1 MHSTRTGSSRSF
13 SLVVLGSVFV
23 VFAATAALL
32 GGFVFWSS
40 AEVDDVAVERQAT
53 RVVSALGQQLEQV
66 SHDQQ
71 SVAVWDDTLSAVS
84 RRDLTWLNHNVGR
97 QMSSYFRHSATYIL
111 EADDNPIYA
120 AEAGRRV
127 ATTRYAEIAAAAG
140 PMVAELREKA
150 RVGYVDI
157 PPSIADYVV
166 LGGEPSIVGV
176 IPIVAANGEGE
187 RRPGEEPVL
196 VSVVKLDLHYELGMI
211 DRYMLEAGRF
221 TTNPSGDGL
230 SVFPVANRSGRIVAF
245 YEWQPYLPGSE
256 FLKQTGPALATG
268 FAVLGLVVALLLHR
282 LWRSSRALESKHIDA
297 ERQATQ
303 DPLTHL
309 PNRLSFERQFDR
321 IIREPGPARAL
332 PRLLMLDLD
341 RFKQVN
347 DTLGH
352 HAGDD
357 LIRAVGER
365 LRHVVGPDAL
375 LARLGGDEFAI
386 LSLDSVTEPEVME
399 LCRRIIETI
408 GRPFRIGGNEAFVGV
423 SIGVVMARQ
432 QDRSRHELTRKADIA
447 LYEAK
452 SSGRN
457 RAAIYEESM
466 NELVQTRHSIEAELR
481 EALKVGDQLW
491 VAFQPL
497 FGRNDGE
504 VVGAEALVR
513 WTHPRRGPISP
524 MHFVPIAESSG
535 LIEALGDVVLR
546 RACEMGARWPG
557 HTIAVNISPAQMR
570 NPTFAER
577 IFAILDETGMRPE
590 DLEIEITESILLDDE
605 LAIADAIRS
614 FRRAGIKIAL
624 DDFGTGYSSLNYL
637 KRYPV
642 DRIKIDRS
650 FISQLSHAG
659 ASVAIVQAL
668 VTLAHALDI
677 EVTAEGVETDEQYH
691 VLASMGCNTFQ
702 GYLFSMPLEATELE
716 ALIAPAT
723 PPLPIA
729 RVA

>member
-1 MHSTRTGSSRSF
+1 
-13 SLVVLGSVFV
+13 VFV

-32 GGFVFWSS
+32 GGYVLWSS
-40 AEVDDVAVERQAT
+40 AQVDKVGVDRQAT
-53 RVVSALGQQLEQV
+53 RVVSALRQQLEQI
-66 SHDQQ
+66 SHDQE
-71 SVAVWDDTLSAVS
+71 SIAVWDDTLAAVS
-84 RRDLTWLNHNVGR
+84 RRDFTWLNNNVGR
-97 QMSSYFRHSATYIL
+97 QMANFFHHDATYIV
-111 EADDNPIYA
+111 EGDDSAVYA
-120 AEAGRRV
+120 ASAGKRV
-127 ATTRYAEIAAAAG
+127 DTGTYGDIAGLVA
-140 PMVAELREKA
+140 PMIDELRNKTKLGFID
-150 RVGYVDI
+150 V
-157 PPSIADYVV
+157 PPSISDFVV
-166 LGGEPSIVGV
+166 IGGSPAIVGV
-176 IPIVAANGEGE
+176 FPIVAANGEGE
-187 RRPGEEPVL
+187 RRPGEEPML
-196 VSVVKLDLHYELGMI
+196 VSVVKLGLNYELGMI

-221 TTNPSGDGL
+221 TTNPSDTGL
-230 SVFPVANRSGRIVAF
+230 SVFPVTNRSGRIVAF
-245 YEWQPYLPGSE
+245 YEWQPYMPGSE
-256 FLKQTGPALATG
+256 MLAQTAPAFATG
-268 FAVLGLVVALLLHR
+268 FGVLGLVVALLLHR
-282 LWRSSRALESKHIDA
+282 LWRSSRALESKQIDA
-297 ERQATQ
+297 ERQATE

-321 IIREPGPARAL
+321 VIRVPDAGRQL
-332 PRLLMLDLD
+332 PTLLMLDLD

-365 LRHVVGPDAL
+365 LRHVVGPDAI

-386 LSLDSVTEPEVME
+386 LCLDGLNEPEVME
-399 LCRRIIETI
+399 ICRRIIEAI
-408 GRPFRIGGNEAFVGV
+408 GRPFRISGNEAFVGV
-423 SIGVVMARQ
+423 SIGVVKARA
-432 QDRSRHELTRKADIA
+432 QDRNRHELTRKADIA

-481 EALKVGDQLW
+481 EALKQGDQLW

-497 FGRNDGE
+497 FGRREGE
-504 VVGAEALVR
+504 IVGAEALVR

-524 MHFVPIAESSG
+524 ANFVPIAESSG
-535 LIEALGDVVLR
+535 LIEALGDFVLR
-546 RACEMGARWPG
+546 RACQMGARWPG
-557 HTIAVNISPAQMR
+557 HTMAVNISPAQMR

-577 IFAILDETGMRPE
+577 IFAILAETGMRPQ
-590 DLEIEITESILLDDE
+590 DLEIEITESILLEDE
-605 LAIADAIRS
+605 LAISDAIRT

-650 FISQLSHAG
+650 FISQLSNAG

-677 EVTAEGVETDEQYH
+677 EVTAEGVETDEQYR

-702 GYLFSMPLEATELE
+702 GYRFSMPLEGTALE
-716 ALIAPAT
+716 ALLDQPPA
-723 PPLPIA
+723 PLPA

>member
-1 MHSTRTGSSRSF
+1 MQSTRTGSGRSF

-40 AEVDDVAVERQAT
+40 GEVDNAGVDRQAT
-53 RVVSALGQQLEQV
+53 RIVRALSQQLAQV
-66 SHDQQ
+66 SHDQK
-71 SVAVWDDTLSAVS
+71 SVAVWDGTLSAVT

-97 QMSSYFRHSATYIL
+97 QMASYFQHSASYIL
-111 EADDNPIYA
+111 EADGRPLYA
-120 AEAGRRV
+120 AQGGRRV
-127 ATTRYAEIAAAAG
+127 DAASYGEVAPVIA
-140 PMVAELREKA
+140 PMLDELRSKT
-150 RVGYVDI
+150 RRGYADI
-157 PPSIADYVV
+157 PPSIADFVV
-166 LGGEPSIVGV
+166 LDGGPAIVGV
-176 IPIVAANGEGE
+176 FPIVSADGDGE
-187 RRPGEEPVL
+187 RPGEEPIL
-196 VSVVKLDLHYELGMI
+196 VSVIRLDLNYELGMI

-221 TTNPSGDGL
+221 TTKPGGNGL
-230 SVFPVANRSGRIVAF
+230 AALPVTNRAGRIIAF

-256 FLKQTGPALATG
+256 LLRQTTPALAGG
-268 FAVLGLVVALLLHR
+268 FAVLGLVVALLLYR
-282 LWRSSRALESKHIDA
+282 LWRSSRALESKRIDA
-297 ERQATQ
+297 ERQAME

-309 PNRLSFERQFDR
+309 PNRLSFEQQFDGL
-321 IIREPGPARAL
+321 IREPQLSRPL

-365 LRHVVGPDAL
+365 LRYVVGPDAV

-386 LSLDSVTEPEVME
+386 LCMDSVSEPQVME
-399 LCRRIIETI
+399 LCRRIIEAI
-408 GRPFRIGGNEAFVGV
+408 ARPFRINGNEAFVGV
-423 SIGVVMARQ
+423 SIGVVMARAH
-432 QDRSRHELTRKADIA
+432 DRNRHELTRKADIA

-481 EALKVGDQLW
+481 EALKADDQLW

-497 FGRNDGE
+497 FGRKEDE
-504 VVGAEALVR
+504 IVGAEALVR
-513 WTHPRRGPISP
+513 WTHPRRGPVSP
-524 MHFVPIAESSG
+524 MDFVPIAESSG
-535 LIEALGDVVLR
+535 LIETLGDFVLR

-570 NPTFAER
+570 NPTLAER
-577 IFAILDETGMRPE
+577 IFAMLGETGMRPE
-590 DLEIEITESILLDDE
+590 DLEIEITESILLDDGP
-605 LAIADAIRS
+605 AIADAIRS
-614 FRRAGIKIAL
+614 LREAGIKIAL

-650 FISQLSHAG
+650 FISQLSSG
-659 ASVAIVQAL
+659 SASTAIVQAL

-677 EVTAEGVETDEQYH
+677 EVTAEGVETDEQYR

-702 GYLFSMPLEATELE
+702 GYRFSLPLHPDALDALLE
-716 ALIAPAT
+716 PAAV
-723 PPLPIA
+723 LPAA

>member
-1 MHSTRTGSSRSF
+1 MQSTGTGSSRSF
-13 SLVVLGSVFV
+13 SLVVLGTVLV

-32 GGFVFWSS
+32 GFFVFWSG
-40 AEVDDVAVERQAT
+40 AQVDKVGIDRQAT
-53 RVVSALGQQLEQV
+53 RVVSALSQQLQQI
-66 SHDQQ
+66 SHDQE

-84 RRDLTWLNHNVGR
+84 RRDFTWLNHNVGR
-97 QMSSYFRHSATYIL
+97 QMASYFGHDASYIV
-111 EADDNPIYA
+111 EADDGPIYA
-120 AEAGRRV
+120 AIVGKRV
-127 ATTRYAEIAAAAG
+127 DTGAYGEISGLVA
-140 PMVAELREKA
+140 PMLDELRVKT
-150 RVGYVDI
+150 RLGYADI
-157 PPSIADYVV
+157 PPSISDFVV
-166 LGGEPSIVGV
+166 IGGAPSMVGV
-176 IPIVAANGEGE
+176 FPIVSANGEGD

-196 VSVVKLDLHYELGMI
+196 VSVVKLDLIYELGMI

-221 TTNPSGDGL
+221 TTNPSDNGL
-230 SVFPVANRSGRIVAF
+230 SVFPVTNRSGRIVAF
-245 YEWQPYLPGSE
+245 YEWQPYLPGTE
-256 FLKQTGPALATG
+256 LLGHTGPAFVIG
-268 FAVLGLVVALLLHR
+268 FGVLGLIVALLLHR

-297 ERQATQ
+297 ERQATE

-309 PNRLSFERQFDR
+309 PNRLSFERQFDC
-321 IIREPGPARAL
+321 IIREPGASRQL
-332 PRLLMLDLD
+332 PTLLMLDLD

-365 LRHVVGPDAL
+365 LRHVVGPGAI
-375 LARLGGDEFAI
+375 LARIGGDEFAI
-386 LSLDSVTEPEVME
+386 LCLESLSEPEVME
-399 LCRRIIETI
+399 LCRTVIEAI

-423 SIGVVMARQ
+423 SMGVVMARA
-432 QDRSRHELTRKADIA
+432 QDRSRQELTRRADIA

-457 RAAIYEESM
+457 RAAIYVESM

-481 EALKVGDQLW
+481 EALKAGDQLW

-497 FGRNDGE
+497 FGRREGE
-504 VVGAEALVR
+504 IVGAEALVR
-513 WTHPRRGPISP
+513 WTHPRRGAIAP
-524 MHFVPIAESSG
+524 MNFVPIAESSG
-535 LIEALGDVVLR
+535 LIEALGAFVLR
-546 RACEMGARWPG
+546 RACQMGARWPG
-557 HTIAVNISPAQMR
+557 HTIAVNISPAQLR
-570 NPTFAER
+570 NPTFAEH
-577 IFAILDETGMRPE
+577 IFATLAETGMRPQ

-605 LAIADAIRS
+605 LAASDAIRS
-614 FRRAGIKIAL
+614 FRCAGIKIAL

-650 FISQLSHAG
+650 FISQLSSSG
-659 ASVAIVQAL
+659 ASIAIVQAL

-677 EVTAEGVETDEQYH
+677 EVTAEGVETDEQYR

-702 GYLFSMPLEATELE
+702 GYRFSMPLEPDALE
-716 ALIAPAT
+716 ALLAPPA
-723 PPLPIA
+723 PLPAA

>member
-1 MHSTRTGSSRSF
+1 MQSTGTGSGRSF

-32 GGFVFWSS
+32 VFFVLWS
-40 AEVDDVAVERQAT
+40 AAQVDKVGVDRQSVRVA
-53 RVVSALGQQLEQV
+53 SALAQQLEQI
-66 SHDQQ
+66 SHDQEGT
-71 SVAVWDDTLSAVS
+71 AVWDDTLDAVT

-97 QMSSYFRHSATYIL
+97 QMWSYFHHDASYIV
-111 EADDNPIYA
+111 EADNKSIYA
-120 AEAGRRV
+120 ARAGKRV
-127 ATTRYAEIAAAAG
+127 DSGAYGEIAGLVA
-140 PMVAELREKA
+140 PMLDQLRA
-150 RVGYVDI
+150 RARLGYADI
-157 PPSIADYVV
+157 PPSIADFVV
-166 LGGEPSIVGV
+166 IAGIPSIIGV
-176 IPIVAANGEGE
+176 FPIVSAIGEGE
-187 RRPGEEPVL
+187 RRPGEEPIL
-196 VSVVKLDLHYELGMI
+196 VSVVKLDLNYELNMI
-211 DRYMLEAGRF
+211 DRYVLEAGRF
-221 TTNPSGDGL
+221 TTSPDDNGL
-230 SVFPVANRSGRIVAF
+230 SVFPVTNRSGRIVAF
-245 YEWQPYLPGSE
+245 YEWKPYLPGTE
-256 FLKQTGPALATG
+256 LLGQTWPAAATG
-268 FAVLGLVVALLLHR
+268 FAVLSLVVSLLLYR
-282 LWRSSRALESKHIDA
+282 LWRSSRALESKQIDA

-309 PNRLSFERQFDR
+309 PNRLSFERQFDG
-321 IIREPGPARAL
+321 IIRGQGQARQL
-332 PRLLMLDLD
+332 PTLLMLDLD

-365 LRHVVGPDAL
+365 LRHVVGPDAI
-375 LARLGGDEFAI
+375 LARLGGDEFAVLCLDG
-386 LSLDSVTEPEVME
+386 LSEPEVME
-399 LCRRIIETI
+399 LCRRIIEAI

-423 SIGVVMARQ
+423 SIGVVMTRP
-432 QDRSRHELTRKADIA
+432 QDRNRHELTRKADIA

-457 RAAIYEESM
+457 RAAIYVESM

-481 EALKVGDQLW
+481 EALKSGDQLW

-497 FGRNDGE
+497 FGRSEGE
-504 VVGAEALVR
+504 IVGAEALVR

-535 LIEALGDVVLR
+535 LIEALGDFVLR

-557 HTIAVNISPAQMR
+557 HTIAVNISPAQLR

-577 IFAILDETGMRPE
+577 IFATLAETGMQPE

-605 LAIADAIRS
+605 LAASDAIRS

-650 FISQLSHAG
+650 FISQLSNVG

-677 EVTAEGVETDEQYH
+677 EVTAEGVETDEQYR

-702 GYLFSMPLEATELE
+702 GYRFSMPLEAAALE
-716 ALIAPAT
+716 ALLAAPVL
-723 PPLPIA
+723 LPA
-729 RVA
+729 AWVA

>member
-1 MHSTRTGSSRSF
+1 MQSSRTGSGRSF

-32 GGFVFWSS
+32 GGFVFWTS
-40 AEVDDVAVERQAT
+40 AEVDNVGVDRQAT
-53 RVVSALGQQLEQV
+53 RVVSALSQQLEQM
-66 SHDQQ
+66 SRDQE

-84 RRDLTWLNHNVGR
+84 RRDVTWLNHNVGR
-97 QMSSYFRHSATYIL
+97 QMASYFHHSASYIL
-111 EADDNPIYA
+111 EADDTPIYA
-120 AEAGRRV
+120 ARAGRHV
-127 ATTRYAEIAAAAG
+127 DTESYGEIAPAVSS
-140 PMVAELREKA
+140 MVEELREKS
-150 RVGYVDI
+150 RLGYADI
-157 PPSIADYVV
+157 PPSIADFVV
-166 LGGEPSIVGV
+166 LDGAPAIVGV
-176 IPIVAANGEGE
+176 FPIVSANGEGE
-187 RRPGEEPVL
+187 RPPGQEPVL
-196 VSVVKLDLHYELGMI
+196 VSVIRLDLNYELGMI
-211 DRYMLEAGRF
+211 DRYMLEAGHF
-221 TTNPSGDGL
+221 TTSPSGNGF
-230 SVFPVANRSGRIVAF
+230 SVFPVANRAGRIVAF
-245 YEWQPYLPGSE
+245 YEWRPYLPGSE
-256 FLKQTGPALATG
+256 LLAQTAPALATG

-282 LWRSSRALESKHIDA
+282 LWRSSRALESKQIDA
-297 ERQATQ
+297 ERQATEDQ
-303 DPLTHL
+303 LTHL

-321 IIREPGPARAL
+321 LLREPGTSRPL

-357 LIRAVGER
+357 LIRAVAER
-365 LRHVVGPDAL
+365 LRHVVGPDAI
-375 LARLGGDEFAI
+375 LARLGGDEFGI
-386 LSLDSVTEPEVME
+386 LCLDIDSEPEVME
-399 LCRRIIETI
+399 LCRRIIEAV

-423 SIGVVMARQ
+423 SIGVVMARR
-432 QDRSRHELTRKADIA
+432 QDRNRHELTRKADIA

-457 RAAIYEESM
+457 RAAIYEEAM

-481 EALKVGDQLW
+481 EALKLGDQLW

-497 FGRNDGE
+497 FGRRDGE
-504 VVGAEALVR
+504 IVGAEALVR

-524 MHFVPIAESSG
+524 AHFVPIAESSG
-535 LIEALGDVVLR
+535 LIEALGDFVLR

-570 NPTFAER
+570 NPTFVER
-577 IFAILDETGMRPE
+577 IFAILEDTGMRPQ

-614 FRRAGIKIAL
+614 FRQAGIKIAL

-650 FISQLSHAG
+650 FISQLSGGG
-659 ASVAIVQAL
+659 ASTAIVQAL

-677 EVTAEGVETDEQYH
+677 EVTAEGVETDEQYS

-702 GYLFSMPLEATELE
+702 GYRFSVPLEPTALE
-716 ALIAPAT
+716 ALLDAPA
-723 PPLPIA
+723 PLTA

>member
-1 MHSTRTGSSRSF
+1 MQSTGTGTGRSF
-13 SLVVLGSVFV
+13 SLVVLGSVFI
-23 VFAATAALL
+23 VFAVTAAVL
-32 GGFVFWSS
+32 GGFVLWSS
-40 AEVDDVAVERQAT
+40 SQVDKTGVDRQAT
-53 RVVSALGQQLEQV
+53 RVVSALSQQLEQM
-66 SHDQQ
+66 SHDQE
-71 SVAVWDDTLSAVS
+71 SVAVWDDTLAAVS
-84 RRDLTWLNHNVGR
+84 RRDFTWLNNNVGR
-97 QMSSYFRHSATYIL
+97 QMASFYHHDATYIV
-111 EADDNPIYA
+111 EGDDSPVYA
-120 AEAGRRV
+120 SAGGKRV
-127 ATTRYAEIAAAAG
+127 EPGAYGEIAGLVA
-140 PMVAELREKA
+140 PMLDELREKT
-150 RVGYVDI
+150 RLGYADV

-166 LGGEPSIVGV
+166 VAGAPAIVGV
-176 IPIVAANGEGE
+176 FPIVSSNGEGE
-187 RRPGEEPVL
+187 RRPGEEPIL
-196 VSVVKLDLHYELGMI
+196 VSVINLDLVYELGMI

-221 TTNPSGDGL
+221 TTSPSDSGL
-230 SVFPVANRSGRIVAF
+230 SVFPVTNRNGRIVAF
-245 YEWQPYLPGSE
+245 YEWKPYLPGTE
-256 FLKQTGPALATG
+256 LMGQTWPAFATG

-282 LWRSSRALESKHIDA
+282 LWRSSRALESKQIDA
-297 ERQATQ
+297 ERQATE
-303 DPLTHL
+303 DPLTNL

-321 IIREPGPARAL
+321 IIREPVAERPL
-332 PRLLMLDLD
+332 PVLLMLDLD

-365 LRHVVGPDAL
+365 LRHVVGQQAI

-386 LSLDSVTEPEVME
+386 LCLDSLSEPEVME
-399 LCRRIIETI
+399 LCRRIIEAI

-423 SIGVVMARQ
+423 SIGVVMARS
-432 QDRSRHELTRKADIA
+432 QDRNRHELTRKADIA

-481 EALKVGDQLW
+481 EALKQGDQLW

-497 FGRNDGE
+497 FGRREGE
-504 VVGAEALVR
+504 IVGAEALVR

-524 MHFVPIAESSG
+524 ANFVPIAESSG
-535 LIEALGDVVLR
+535 LIEALGDFVLR
-546 RACEMGARWPG
+546 RACQMGARWPG
-557 HTIAVNISPAQMR
+557 HTMAVNISPAQMR
-570 NPTFAER
+570 NPTFTER
-577 IFAILDETGMRPE
+577 IFAILDETGMRPQ

-605 LAIADAIRS
+605 LSISDAIHT

-650 FISQLSHAG
+650 FISQLSNAG

-677 EVTAEGVETDEQYH
+677 EVTAEGVETDEQYR
-691 VLASMGCNTFQ
+691 VLSSMGCNTFQ
-702 GYLFSMPLEATELE
+702 GYRFSMPLDPAALE
-716 ALIAPAT
+716 TLLEPPA
-723 PPLPIA
+723 PLPTA